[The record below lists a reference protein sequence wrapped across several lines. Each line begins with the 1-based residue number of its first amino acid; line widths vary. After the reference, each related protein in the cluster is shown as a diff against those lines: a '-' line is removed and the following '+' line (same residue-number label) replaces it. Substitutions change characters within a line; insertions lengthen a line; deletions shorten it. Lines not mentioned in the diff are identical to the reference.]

1 MELSWR
7 ARAAL
12 VSTVLATSVVP
23 ASSGAVTEEVAV
35 RNFLEQ
41 SPQARRVQV
50 VERSVDATLRIGTR
64 VPNTDVAYQVEDAAG
79 VRDEFL
85 TIEQELPITGRR
97 GLLNERADI
106 AAEAAGLSAARDLRG
121 EAFDLKRS
129 FHEVLYRE
137 RVLERL
143 RGGAERLE
151 GTVEILE
158 QREREGEGSG
168 YDLLRAEQE
177 LAELRMTTADGE
189 AVLVAAR
196 SRFGSFFDPDSNMTT
211 ARLEGDFT
219 PSGRVPELEQA
230 VEQAL
235 ERRLDLRSL
244 SAERERLDLERRAAR
259 RRRFPDPV
267 LTAGW
272 KRTEALGLSDT
283 GYVAALTVPLP
294 IFDRGRFA
302 AARATSEGE
311 RVELEAEIL
320 MRRIRAE
327 VQAAVARE
335 KAARTAARRYGE
347 EVDRRVGEL
356 HKIAELKYDEGESGI
371 LELLDAHR
379 TSLTM
384 QLRALAA
391 KYEAKIAEIDR
402 DRVIGNEVTP

>member
-1 MELSWR
+1 MEFSWR
-7 ARAAL
+7 AGVAL
-12 VSTVLATSVVP
+12 VSTVLTASVVP
-23 ASSGAVTEEVAV
+23 ASSGAVTEAVAV
-35 RNFLEQ
+35 RTFLEQ
-41 SPQARRVQV
+41 SPQARRVHA
-50 VERSVDATLRIGTR
+50 VERSVDAALRIGTR

-97 GLLNERADI
+97 GLLNERAEV
-106 AAEAAGLSAARDLRG
+106 AAEAAGLNAERDLRG
-121 EAFDLKRS
+121 ETFDLKRS

-143 RGGAERLE
+143 RSGAELLAR
-151 GTVEILE
+151 TVKILE
-158 QREREGEGSG
+158 EREREGEGSG
-168 YDLLRAEQE
+168 YDVLRSEQE
-177 LAELRMTTADGE
+177 LAELRMTTAD
-189 AVLVAAR
+189 ADAALAAAR
-196 SRFGSFFDPDSNMTT
+196 SRFGSFFDPDSNMNE

-219 PSGRVPELEQA
+219 PSGPVPEVERA
-230 VEQAL
+230 VVQAL
-235 ERRLDLRSL
+235 EHRLDLRSL

-272 KRTEALGLSDT
+272 KKTEALGLSDT

-294 IFDRGRFA
+294 IFDRGRIA

-320 MRRIRAE
+320 TRRIRAE

-335 KAARTAARRYGE
+335 QAARTAARRYGE
-347 EVDRRVGEL
+347 EVDQRAGEL
-356 HKIAELKYDEGESGI
+356 HKIARLKYDEGESGI

-391 KYEAKIAEIDR
+391 RYEAKIAEIDR
-402 DRVIGNEVTP
+402 NRVIGNEVTP

>member
-1 MELSWR
+1 MEFSWR
-7 ARAAL
+7 ASVAL
-12 VSTVLATSVVP
+12 VSTVLTASVVP
-23 ASSGAVTEEVAV
+23 ASSGAVTEAAAI
-35 RNFLEQ
+35 RTFLEQ
-41 SPQARRVQV
+41 SPQARRVPV
-50 VERSVDATLRIGTR
+50 VERSVGAALRTETR
-64 VPNTDVAYQVEDAAG
+64 VPNTGVAYQVEDAAG

-85 TIEQELPITGRR
+85 TFEQELPITGRR
-97 GLLNERADI
+97 GLLNERAEI
-106 AAEAAGLSAARDLRG
+106 AAEAAGLSAERDLQD

-143 RGGAERLE
+143 RSGTGLLAR
-151 GTVEILE
+151 TVEILAE
-158 QREREGEGSG
+158 REREGEGAG
-168 YDLLRAEQE
+168 YDVLRAEQE
-177 LAELRMTTADGE
+177 LAELGMTTAGADS
-189 AVLVAAR
+189 ALVAAR
-196 SRFGSFFDPDSNMTT
+196 SRFGSFYDPASNMNM
-211 ARLEGDFT
+211 ARLEGDFA
-219 PSGRVPELEQA
+219 PSDPVPEVEQA
-230 VEQAL
+230 VVQAL
-235 ERRLDLRSL
+235 EHRLDLRSL
-244 SAERERLDLERRAAR
+244 SAERERLDLERRAAH

-294 IFDRGRFA
+294 IFDRGRFE

-320 MRRIRAE
+320 TRRIRAE

-335 KAARTAARRYGE
+335 QAARRSVRLYGE
-347 EVDRRVGEL
+347 EVDERAGKL
-356 HKIAELKYDEGESGI
+356 HRIAQLKYDEGESGI

-391 KYEAKIAEIDR
+391 RYEAKIAEIDR
-402 DRVIGNEVTP
+402 NRVTGNEVKP